1 MNNSFRIL
9 DIVNATLNNNS
20 RAVTRAKQAF
30 VEASKADTNCYP
42 TQVALREAGTY
53 SEYHRIIADSVAIA
67 GYTLNI
73 TAATIRLGEER
84 AALVQIVNVITHLRE
99 AIPDNALAAGT
110 FTDKANAALPQIQDL
125 VNTQIVNGA
134 YLFGGVDSQDK
145 PCGDLLISNLDPDG
159 EVTTNYTSSAPNP
172 IEVQVSALGKVTFGN
187 IHAGMPGIAQAIGA
201 MNRLKA
207 PLPNLVEIDDALNQ
221 AIALLGQAIA
231 LNGIEQE
238 KLKAATIA
246 NDTLSKRNMQTITEV
261 FQRDQPEIAAAVK
274 NAQDILGFSL
284 KLLKLELN
292 TWQKIFDIL

>member
-1 MNNSFRIL
+1 
-9 DIVNATLNNNS
+9 
-20 RAVTRAKQAF
+20 
-30 VEASKADTNCYP
+30 
-42 TQVALREAGTY
+42 
-53 SEYHRIIADSVAIA
+53 
-67 GYTLNI
+67 
-73 TAATIRLGEER
+73 
-84 AALVQIVNVITHLRE
+84 
-99 AIPDNALAAGT
+99 
-110 FTDKANAALPQIQDL
+110 
-125 VNTQIVNGA
+125 
-134 YLFGGVDSQDK
+134 
-145 PCGDLLISNLDPDG
+145 
-159 EVTTNYTSSAPNP
+159 
-172 IEVQVSALGKVTFGN
+172 
-187 IHAGMPGIAQAIGA
+187 

-274 NAQDILGFSL
+274 NAQDTLGFSL